1 MTTVNIYPP
10 RSREPASSPLPQLL
24 QTPSGLALLELQ
36 GTINLP
42 SQSDSTEDSSPSLPE
57 GIDVGRLDFPDYDPN
72 AEGSAWMR
80 RVHMY
85 IGQHQRLTGEVKK
98 LPRPIAVVR
107 KRGGGG
113 GDDQNDIDDESGDLE
128 IAEVVKYKILFSNR
142 PEPVGT
148 SNTT

>member
-1 MTTVNIYPP
+1 MSTVNIYPP
-10 RSREPASSPLPQLL
+10 RIDGKASSPLPQLL

-42 SQSDSTEDSSPSLPE
+42 TESDAADDASSQSSSLPS

-72 AEGSAWMR
+72 AEGSAWMG

-98 LPRPIAVVR
+98 LPRPMAVVR
-107 KRGGGG
+107 KRGD
-113 GDDQNDIDDESGDLE
+113 GDDDDINGDLE

-148 SNTT
+148 APVT